1 MFFSL
6 LFFGIICRY
15 NFSIKLSPIFIILG
29 TTPSR
34 IDFIPTG
41 CPPMGDK
48 RYTRSFQSK
57 DSTIFLIVSQ
67 STLDNQI
74 QMRSGQKYVG
84 LKIEIYFSRMQ
95 QLFLEAHLHQ
105 ESGFNITGSHRLK
118 KMHISLSLDILC
130 NPLQFLRQVCH
141 ENRV

>member
-74 QMRSGQKYVG
+74 RMRSGQKYVS
-84 LKIEIYFSRMQ
+84 LRIEIFFSRMQ
-95 QLFLEAHLHQ
+95 QLFLFLSTSTPGKWIQYYGQPSFEKDAY
-105 ESGFNITGSHRLK
+105 FTVTGH
-118 KMHISLSLDILC
+118 
-130 NPLQFLRQVCH
+130 PLQPITIFKASMP
-141 ENRV
+141 